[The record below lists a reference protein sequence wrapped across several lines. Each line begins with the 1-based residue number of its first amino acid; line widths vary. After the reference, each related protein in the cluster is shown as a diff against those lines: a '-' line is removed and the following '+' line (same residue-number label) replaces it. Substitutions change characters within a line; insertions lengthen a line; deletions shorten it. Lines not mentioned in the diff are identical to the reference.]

1 MAKPTINTALFARRL
16 GEAMNDAGQNTY
28 TLAEHLSLTPS
39 TISRYVNGLMS
50 PKMTTLHAMAGLL
63 SVSADWLMGK
73 EDAPREVP
81 VRPVVLDNI
90 LAIDIQSIPLIGTIA
105 AGQPIFAEENFESY
119 IPCGDAGG
127 ADFALRVKG
136 DSMIGA
142 RILDG
147 DIVFIKAQ
155 STVEQG
161 EIAAVLYENEAT
173 LKRFKRYGDT
183 VVLAA
188 ENPNFG
194 DIVIP
199 LGQSTDIRILGKA
212 VAFQSDVR

>member
-1 MAKPTINTALFARRL
+1 MARPAINTALFAHRL
-16 GEAMNDAGQNTY
+16 GEAMNDAGHNTY
-28 TLAEHLSLTPS
+28 TLAEYLSLTPS
-39 TISRYVNGLMS
+39 TISRYMNGLMT

-63 SVSADWLMGK
+63 DINADWLMGN
-73 EDAPREVP
+73 DAPKTMPARAAN
-81 VRPVVLDNI
+81 LDNI
-90 LAIDIQSIPLIGTIA
+90 LAIDTRNIPLIGTIA
-105 AGQPIFAEENFESY
+105 AGQPIFAEEHLESY
-119 IPCGDAGG
+119 IACGDAGG

-155 STVEQG
+155 PTVEQG

-188 ENPNFG
+188 ENPHFK

-212 VAFQSDVR
+212 IAFQSEIR